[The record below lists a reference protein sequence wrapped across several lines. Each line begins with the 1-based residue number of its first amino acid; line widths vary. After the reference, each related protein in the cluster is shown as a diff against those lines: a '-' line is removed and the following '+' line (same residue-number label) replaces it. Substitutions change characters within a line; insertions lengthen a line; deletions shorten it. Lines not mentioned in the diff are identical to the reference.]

1 VRLTDALR
9 QYAPAG
15 ITVPRFGD
23 RAITLLD
30 LATHS
35 VGLPREIGD
44 VPPNTIPFTWPTKQ
58 ERWSFLAGYTLPWAP
73 GTVAAY
79 SNVSFDLL
87 ADALAAASGKDYP
100 TLLDNQSA
108 RHGRYRRRT
117 HPETVQSSND
127 GHLPRRG
134 RGLASGAASR
144 AAIDR
149 HQCRR
154 RQWRSLFDRQ

>member
-1 VRLTDALR
+1 MRYSNMPLPGHRAARD
-9 QYAPAG
+9 
-15 ITVPRFGD
+15 D
-23 RAITLLD
+23 REITLLD

-44 VPPNTIPFTWPTKQ
+44 LPPSTIPFTWPTKQ
-58 ERWSFLAGYTLPWAP
+58 ERWSFLAGHTLPWAP

-100 TLLDNQSA
+100 TLLHDRITGPLGMA
-108 RHGRYRRRT
+108 DTGVAPT
-117 HPETVQSSND
+117 PETVQSSND
-127 GHLPRRG
+127 GQRLRRAWAL
-134 RGLASGAASR
+134 R
-144 AAIDR
+144 R

-154 RQWRSLFDRQ
+154 RQWRPLFDRQ